1 VDKGENSKFEAR
13 NPKQIQMFKI
23 QDSKPRSNRRLLL
36 TVTSVMLIFAGCAAQ
51 IQKPV
56 RVCPGKESIAESLS
70 SLRLQLENAV
80 PLKANGQ
87 CLLQYYAEDRKP
99 KKENFPVK
107 LWVNPPVEIYMQGD
121 VAFDPKG
128 VILGSNEDEFWLAVR
143 LKEVSG
149 YWWGRWSEK
158 DYPEKLMIS
167 PRLVLEALG
176 ASAFANASVFASAV
190 AEAMADEQATPD
202 TTADKPA
209 VGDEGK
215 WSLSNEGAFDV
226 LTQQEGGAKTRKVYI
241 NNCDY
246 LVRKV
251 EYFGGDDRA
260 AIVMELDKYE
270 KITKD
275 FSVPGVIKITNCA
288 SGNKGDSVQ
297 ITLSFVK
304 PANFTDKQR
313 GRLFIRPQ
321 AQGFQHIYKIVD
333 GKIIE

>member
-1 VDKGENSKFEAR
+1 VDYQKCD
-13 NPKQIQMFKI
+13 I
-23 QDSKPRSNRRLLL
+23 RLFAGF
-36 TVTSVMLIFAGCAAQ
+36 TAAILILGGCAAR

-128 VILGSNEDEFWLAVR
+128 IVLGSNEEEFWLAVR

-149 YWWGRWSEK
+149 YWWGRWSEESR
-158 DYPEKLMIS
+158 PEKLMIS

-176 ASAFANASVFASAV
+176 IA
-190 AEAMADEQATPD
+190 
-202 TTADKPA
+202 A
-209 VGDEGK
+209 VGDIEN
-215 WSLSNEGAFDV
+215 WSLSKEGAFDV
-226 LTQQEGGAKTRKVYI
+226 LTKQEGGAKTRKIYI
-241 NNCDY
+241 NTCDY
-246 LVRKV
+246 LVRRV
-251 EYFGGDDRA
+251 EYFDDDGRA
-260 AIVMELDKYE
+260 TVVTELDKYKE
-270 KITKD
+270 LIKG
-275 FSVPGVIKITNCA
+275 FFVPTFIKIINRTD
-288 SGNKGDSVQ
+288 SNKGDSVQ
-297 ITLSFVK
+297 ITLSSVK

-313 GRLFIRPQ
+313 RRLFIRPQ
-321 AQGFQHIYKIVD
+321 AQGFKHVYKIVD
-333 GKIIE
+333 GNIIEQPQ

>member
-1 VDKGENSKFEAR
+1 VDYQKSD
-13 NPKQIQMFKI
+13 I
-23 QDSKPRSNRRLLL
+23 RLFAGF
-36 TVTSVMLIFAGCAAQ
+36 TAAILILGGCAAQ

-87 CLLQYYAEDRKP
+87 CLLQYYAEDRKA

-128 VILGSNEDEFWLAVR
+128 IVLGSNEDEFWLAVR

-149 YWWGRWSEK
+149 YWWGRWSEESR
-158 DYPEKLMIS
+158 PEKLMIS

-176 ASAFANASVFASAV
+176 IA
-190 AEAMADEQATPD
+190 
-202 TTADKPA
+202 A
-209 VGDEGK
+209 VGDIES

-226 LTQQEGGAKTRKVYI
+226 LTKQEGGIKTQKIYI

-246 LVRKV
+246 LVRRI
-251 EYFGGDDRA
+251 EYFGDDGRA
-260 AIVMELDKYE
+260 TVVTELDKYK
-270 KITKD
+270 KISKD
-275 FSVPGVIKITNCA
+275 FSVPSVIKIINRTD
-288 SGNKGDSVQ
+288 SNKEDSVQ
-297 ITLSFVK
+297 ITLSSVK

-313 GRLFIRPQ
+313 KHLFIRPEP
-321 AQGFQHIYKIVD
+321 QGFKHIYKIVD
-333 GKIIE
+333 GSIIEQPQ

>member
-1 VDKGENSKFEAR
+1 
-13 NPKQIQMFKI
+13 MFKI
-23 QDSKPRSNRRLLL
+23 QDSKLKSNQRLFLIA
-36 TVTSVMLIFAGCAAQ
+36 VAAMLILAGCAAQ

-70 SLRLQLENAV
+70 LLRMRLENTV
-80 PLKANGQ
+80 PLKADGQ
-87 CLLQYYAEDRKP
+87 CLLQYHDGDKKP
-99 KKENFPVK
+99 KRENFPVK

-128 VILGSNEDEFWLAVR
+128 IVLGSNEDEFWLAIK
-143 LKEVSG
+143 LKEISC
-149 YWWGRWSEK
+149 YWWGRWSEE

-176 ASAFANASVFASAV
+176 ISAFANASVFAK
-190 AEAMADEQATPD
+190 ATPD

-226 LTQQEGGAKTRKVYI
+226 LTKQEGGAKTRKIYI

-246 LVRKV
+246 LVRRV
-251 EYFGGDDRA
+251 EYFDDDGRA
-260 AIVMELDKYE
+260 TVVTELDRYKE
-270 KITKD
+270 LIKG
-275 FSVPGVIKITNCA
+275 FFVPTFIKIINRTD
-288 SGNKGDSVQ
+288 SNKEDSVQ
-297 ITLSFVK
+297 ITLSSVK

-313 GRLFIRPQ
+313 KRLFIRPEP
-321 AQGFQHIYKIVD
+321 QGFKHIYKIVD
-333 GKIIE
+333 GNVIEQPQ

>member
-1 VDKGENSKFEAR
+1 VDKGENPKFEAR

-56 RVCPGKESIAESLS
+56 RVCPGKESIAELLS
-70 SLRLQLENAV
+70 SLRVQLENAV

-107 LWVNPPVEIYMQGD
+107 LWVNPSVEIYMQGD

-128 VILGSNEDEFWLAVR
+128 IVLGSNEDEFWLAIK

-158 DYPEKLMIS
+158 DYPEKLMIG

-176 ASAFANASVFASAV
+176 IA
-190 AEAMADEQATPD
+190 
-202 TTADKPA
+202 A
-209 VGDEGK
+209 VGDIES
-215 WSLSNEGAFDV
+215 WSLSKEGAFDV
-226 LTQQEGGAKTRKVYI
+226 LTKQEGGAETKKIYI

-246 LVRKV
+246 LVRRI
-251 EYFGGDDRA
+251 EYFDDDGRA
-260 AIVMELDKYE
+260 TVVTELDKYKE
-270 KITKD
+270 LIKG
-275 FSVPGVIKITNCA
+275 FFVPTFIKIINRTD
-288 SGNKGDSVQ
+288 SNKEDSVQ
-297 ITLSFVK
+297 ITLSSVK

-313 GRLFIRPQ
+313 KRLFIRPQ
-321 AQGFQHIYKIVD
+321 EQGVKHIYKIVD
-333 GKIIE
+333 GNIIEQPQ

>member
-1 VDKGENSKFEAR
+1 MDYQKCN
-13 NPKQIQMFKI
+13 I
-23 QDSKPRSNRRLLL
+23 RLFAGF
-36 TVTSVMLIFAGCAAQ
+36 VAAILIFSGCAAQ

-107 LWVNPPVEIYMQGD
+107 LWVNPVRSPHQQGSDVRRLTSNGVNPPVEIYMQGD

-128 VILGSNEDEFWLAVR
+128 IVLGSNEDEFWLAIK

-149 YWWGRWSEK
+149 YWWGRWSEE

-176 ASAFANASVFASAV
+176 IA
-190 AEAMADEQATPD
+190 
-202 TTADKPA
+202 A
-209 VGDEGK
+209 VGDIES
-215 WSLSNEGAFDV
+215 WSLSKEGAFDV
-226 LTQQEGGAKTRKVYI
+226 LTKQEGGAKTRKIYI
-241 NNCDY
+241 NNGSTGSPSDSASSLQARAKSRDCDY
-246 LVRKV
+246 LVRRV
-251 EYFGGDDRA
+251 EYFDDDGRA
-260 AIVMELDKYE
+260 TVVTELDKYKE
-270 KITKD
+270 LIKG
-275 FSVPGVIKITNCA
+275 FFVPTFIKIINRTD
-288 SGNKGDSVQ
+288 SNKEDLVQ
-297 ITLSFVK
+297 ITLSSVK

-313 GRLFIRPQ
+313 KRLFIRPEP
-321 AQGFQHIYKIVD
+321 QGFKHIYKIVD
-333 GKIIE
+333 GNVIEQPQ